1 MAHIFA
7 TSMELCVIT
16 DGPGF
21 LSLLSWQSR
30 QSIRAHVGTIP
41 TSNSGLT
48 KFMVGFSHTF
58 ERFAIVWDGEGQ
70 AVYQIGKNLER
81 FPVGRDWSCASTV
94 HWGARELVSENV
106 KEHLPAAVRRDR
118 ATTLFIIPD
127 NL

>member
-1 MAHIFA
+1 MAHVFA
-7 TSMELCVIT
+7 TGMELSVIT

-21 LSLLSWQSR
+21 LSLLSWQSNGGI
-30 QSIRAHVGTIP
+30 QAHVGTIP

-48 KFMVGFSHTF
+48 RFLVGFSHTF
-58 ERFAIVWDGEGQ
+58 ERFAIIWEGNGQ

-81 FPVGRDWSCASTV
+81 LPVGRDWSCASTV
-94 HWGARELVSENV
+94 HWGAKHLVVENV
-106 KEHLPAAVRRDR
+106 TGHIPRAVRRDR